1 MDALIEWVTQI
12 IIFLLLAAIID
23 LLIPATAM
31 KKYIKLAVGLLLI
44 LILLKPVFYIFNI
57 DMGQELKNAF
67 VQLDQEEVRNNSA
80 ENSIE
85 IQKNEIQASQD
96 AYILEQVAVPLK
108 DLAKDSLLEQYQAEI
123 IDLEFKFASDTQ
135 ATDNNLFENLEEVIV
150 YLRELGDEEGAVSV
164 VDDIVINTDDP
175 SENEKGQDDED
186 IKDLLREV
194 WELKNKD
201 LTIIWEGGAS

>member
-23 LLIPATAM
+23 LLIPATSM

-57 DMGQELKNAF
+57 DIGQELKNSF
-67 VQLDQEEVRNNSA
+67 EKLDQEEIRNNSA
-80 ENSIE
+80 ENSLE
-85 IQKNEIQASQD
+85 IQKSEIQASQD

-108 DLAKDSLLEQYQAEI
+108 DLAKDSLQEQYQAEI
-123 IDLEFKFASDTQ
+123 IDLEFNFASDIQ
-135 ATDNNLFENLEEVIV
+135 ATDSNLFENLEEVIV
-150 YLRELGDEEGAVSV
+150 YLRESGDEEGAVNV

-175 SENEKGQDDED
+175 SENEMGQDDED
-186 IKDLLREV
+186 IKELLREV